1 MAGGRE
7 FKVLL
12 TANEVLFD
20 MLDDIL
26 IYMIMF
32 PCAFFIFRSTNL
44 FVTDDGLESVPAST
58 QVPSRFSMVNVVLV
72 LSYLEA
78 GFFILMFQVKAVAVK
93 GPFSAIPI

>member
-26 IYMIMF
+26 IYMITF
-32 PCAFFIFRSTNL
+32 PYAFFIFRSTNL

-78 GFFILMFQVKAVAVK
+78 GFFLLMFQVKAVNR
-93 GPFSAIPI
+93 